1 MIFLKG
7 NYKIHENSSWS
18 LRTGDYLRRQA
29 WSRDPSPRLTL
40 DLVGAGLVVAQW
52 MVEKFSGLNRP
63 EVVCSH

>member
-29 WSRDPSPRLTL
+29 WSRDPSPRL
-40 DLVGAGLVVAQW
+40 VVAQW